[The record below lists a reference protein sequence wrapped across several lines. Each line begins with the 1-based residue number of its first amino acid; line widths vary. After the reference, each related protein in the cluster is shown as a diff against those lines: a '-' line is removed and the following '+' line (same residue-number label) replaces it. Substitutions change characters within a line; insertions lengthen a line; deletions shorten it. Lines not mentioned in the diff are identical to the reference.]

1 MAEFDLNDVL
11 EECKKSASTG
21 YKIATGQHK
30 TLKKTL
36 SHAQEE
42 IKNTLMDFQTSSC
55 YVSGATEMLSKQ
67 LIDIE
72 SSFDNLSFSF
82 TEDLNNLHGNL
93 SKFSITLFGRTMS
106 GKSTLME
113 ILTHGD
119 GKSIGTG
126 AQRTTRDIRTYT
138 WNHLEITDVPGIGAF
153 EGEDDENIAFEAAK
167 TADLILFLITD
178 DAPQAAEAEC
188 FGRII
193 SLGKP
198 VVCIVNVKTA
208 ISENKNLKLTIR
220 DINKRFD
227 KMRLD
232 EIHKQFLQYSRQL
245 GQDWSYIPFVNVH
258 LKSAFLAQN
267 IEDPVTS
274 ESLYNLSR
282 MEYLKNR
289 IVNLVR
295 NKGEFYRIK
304 TFIDIISNPMLGSM
318 ENLLNHSNVNSMQG
332 RTILSKKRQFIA
344 WKAEFVR
351 DGKRRISSLITS
363 VRSQLN
369 AEIASFAEDNYNNTK
384 ADKEWNQLLKS
395 RKIIERCQELLDEF
409 QNRCDGKIREISREI
424 TNELKFSTSFTSD
437 KSLQMNSIIDGK
449 RIWNWSATIFSG
461 ALSVAA
467 IITGICGAAATV
479 LLGWGALAV
488 GVIGVLGSFFF
499 SNREKKEQEA
509 RQKLEKKLKDNVD
522 RICDSLMNQLRD
534 NFDSLIT
541 NRIDALINEMERI
554 DSVVFRL
561 ADTQKKL
568 AWDIDEHVLE
578 LNYNIITEALRLIEA
593 EDLRHQILKVARIPG
608 TAVVFMLKDNTL
620 FPDEQKVIL
629 SKLISEKIRFIYHT
643 DSKRVLISRVIG
655 KSVDRKDIRIE
666 EKIGVAHIPMKYIS
680 PDVKNCIRMAQQFAR
695 ILITN

>member
-198 VVCIVNVKTA
+198 VVCIVNVKAA
-208 ISENKNLKLTIR
+208 ISENKNLKLAIR

-227 KMRLD
+227 KMRLY
-232 EIHKQFLQYSRQL
+232 EIHKQFLQYSKQL
-245 GQDWSYIPFVNVH
+245 DQDWGYVPFVNVH
-258 LKSAFLAQN
+258 LKSAFLEQN
-267 IEDPVTS
+267 IEDQVTA

-282 MEYLKNR
+282 MENLKKR
-289 IVNLVR
+289 IVDLVR
-295 NKGEFYRIK
+295 NKGEFYRVK
-304 TFIDIISNPMLGSM
+304 TFIDIVLW
-318 ENLLNHSNVNSMQG
+318 E
-332 RTILSKKRQFIA
+332 
-344 WKAEFVR
+344 
-351 DGKRRISSLITS
+351 
-363 VRSQLN
+363 
-369 AEIASFAEDNYNNTK
+369 
-384 ADKEWNQLLKS
+384 
-395 RKIIERCQELLDEF
+395 
-409 QNRCDGKIREISREI
+409 
-424 TNELKFSTSFTSD
+424 
-437 KSLQMNSIIDGK
+437 SLQKI
-449 RIWNWSATIFSG
+449 
-461 ALSVAA
+461 
-467 IITGICGAAATV
+467 
-479 LLGWGALAV
+479 
-488 GVIGVLGSFFF
+488 
-499 SNREKKEQEA
+499 KK
-509 RQKLEKKLKDNVD
+509 KPV
-522 RICDSLMNQLRD
+522 CS
-534 NFDSLIT
+534 
-541 NRIDALINEMERI
+541 
-554 DSVVFRL
+554 
-561 ADTQKKL
+561 
-568 AWDIDEHVLE
+568 HVL
-578 LNYNIITEALRLIEA
+578 
-593 EDLRHQILKVARIPG
+593 
-608 TAVVFMLKDNTL
+608 
-620 FPDEQKVIL
+620 
-629 SKLISEKIRFIYHT
+629 
-643 DSKRVLISRVIG
+643 
-655 KSVDRKDIRIE
+655 
-666 EKIGVAHIPMKYIS
+666 
-680 PDVKNCIRMAQQFAR
+680 
-695 ILITN
+695 

>member
-11 EECKKSASTG
+11 KECKKAASIG
-21 YKIATGQHK
+21 YKIAAGQHK
-30 TLKKTL
+30 NLKKTL
-36 SHAQEE
+36 SQAQEE
-42 IKNTLMDFQTSSC
+42 INTALVDFQTSTC
-55 YVSGATEMLSKQ
+55 YVSGATEMLSEQ
-67 LIDIE
+67 LLDIE
-72 SSFDNLSFSF
+72 SSFNDLSFTFS
-82 TEDLNNLHGNL
+82 EDLNNLHDNL

-119 GKSIGTG
+119 GTSIGRG

-167 TADLILFLITD
+167 KADLILFLITD

-198 VVCIVNVKTA
+198 VVCIVNVKAA
-208 ISENKNLKLTIR
+208 ISENKNIKLAIR

-227 KMRLD
+227 KIRLD

-245 GQDWSYIPFVNVH
+245 GQDWGYIPFVNVH

-363 VRSQLN
+363 IRSQLN
-369 AEIASFAEDNYNNTK
+369 AEIASFAEDNYNNSK
-384 ADKEWNQLLKS
+384 ADKEWNQLINN
-395 RKIIERCQELLDEF
+395 RKIRERCQELLDGL
-409 QNRCDGKIREISREI
+409 QSQCDGKIKEISREI
-424 TNELKFSTSFTSD
+424 TSELKFSSSFTSD

-449 RIWNWSATIFSG
+449 RIWNWSATIVSG
-461 ALSVAA
+461 GLSVAA
-467 IITGICGAAATV
+467 IITGICGAAAAGP
-479 LLGWGALAV
+479 LGWAALVVGA
-488 GVIGVLGSFFF
+488 IGVLGSFFF
-499 SNREKKEQEA
+499 PNREKKEQEA
-509 RQKLEKKLKDNVD
+509 RQKLENKLKENVNKV
-522 RICDSLMNQLRD
+522 CDSIFKQLND

-554 DSVVFRL
+554 NSVVFRL

-620 FPDEQKVIL
+620 FPYEQTVIL

-655 KSVDRKDIRIE
+655 RSVDRKDIRIE
-666 EKIGVAHIPMKYIS
+666 EKIGVAHISMKNIS
-680 PDVKNCIRMAQQFAR
+680 PDVKNRIRMAQQFAR

>member
-198 VVCIVNVKTA
+198 VVCIVNVKAA
-208 ISENKNLKLTIR
+208 ISENKNLKLAIR

-227 KMRLD
+227 KMRLY
-232 EIHKQFLQYSRQL
+232 EIHKQFLQYSKQL
-245 GQDWSYIPFVNVH
+245 DQDWGYVPFVNLH

-267 IEDPVTS
+267 IEDQVTA

-282 MEYLKNR
+282 MENLKKQ
-289 IVNLVR
+289 IVDLVR
-295 NKGEFYRIK
+295 NKGEFYRVK
-304 TFIDIISNPMLGSM
+304 TFIDIVSNPMLSSM
-318 ENLLNHSNVNSMQG
+318 ENLLNQSNINSMQG
-332 RTILSKKRQFIA
+332 RTILSKKRQFAA
-344 WKAEFVR
+344 WKADFIR
-351 DGKRRISSLITS
+351 DGRKRITSLITT

-369 AEIASFAEDNYNNTK
+369 AEIASFAEENYNNSK
-384 ADKEWNQLLKS
+384 ADKAWNQLLKS
-395 RKIIERCQELLDEF
+395 RKIKERCQELLDYF
-409 QNRCDGKIREISREI
+409 QAQCDGKIKEISREI
-424 TNELKFSTSFTSD
+424 ANELKFSSSFISD

-449 RIWNWSATIFSG
+449 RIWNWSATIVSG
-461 ALSVAA
+461 GLSVAA
-467 IITGICGAAATV
+467 IITGICGAAAAGP
-479 LLGWGALAV
+479 LGWAALAV

-509 RQKLEKKLKDNVD
+509 RQKLEKKLKENVNKV
-522 RICDSLMNQLRD
+522 CDSIFKQLNE
-534 NFDSLIT
+534 NFDSLISK
-541 NRIDALINEMERI
+541 RIDVLINEIERI

-568 AWDIDEHVLE
+568 AWDIDEHFLE
-578 LNYNIITEALRLIEA
+578 LNYKLIAEALKLIEA
-593 EDLRHQILKVARIPG
+593 EDIQYQILSVARIPG
-608 TAVVFMLKDNTL
+608 SAVTFMLKDKTL
-620 FPDEQKVIL
+620 FPYEQTVSL
-629 SKLISEKIRFIYHT
+629 TKLISEKIRFIYNT
-643 DSKRVLISRVIG
+643 DSKRVMISRVIG
-655 KSVDRKDIRIE
+655 RSIDRKDIRIE
-666 EKIGVAHIPMKYIS
+666 ERIGVAHIPIKDIS
-680 PDVKNCIRMAQQFAR
+680 PDLKNRVRMAQQFAR

>member
-11 EECKKSASTG
+11 KECKKAASIG
-21 YKIATGQHK
+21 YKIAAGQHK
-30 TLKKTL
+30 NLKKTL
-36 SHAQEE
+36 SQAQEE
-42 IKNTLMDFQTSSC
+42 INTALVDFQTSTC
-55 YVSGATEMLSKQ
+55 YVSGATEMLSEQ
-67 LIDIE
+67 LLDIE
-72 SSFDNLSFSF
+72 SSFNKLSFTFS
-82 TEDLNNLHGNL
+82 EDLNNLHDNL

-119 GKSIGTG
+119 GTSIGRG

-167 TADLILFLITD
+167 KADLILFLITD

-198 VVCIVNVKTA
+198 VVCIVNVKAA
-208 ISENKNLKLTIR
+208 ISENKNIKLAIR

-227 KMRLD
+227 KIRLD

-245 GQDWSYIPFVNVH
+245 GQDWGYIPFVNVH

-363 VRSQLN
+363 IRSQLN
-369 AEIASFAEDNYNNTK
+369 AEIASFAEDNYNNSK
-384 ADKEWNQLLKS
+384 ADKEWNQLINN
-395 RKIIERCQELLDEF
+395 RKIRERCQELLDGL
-409 QNRCDGKIREISREI
+409 QSQCDGKIKEISREI
-424 TNELKFSTSFTSD
+424 TSELKFSSSFTSD

-449 RIWNWSATIFSG
+449 RIWNWSATIVSG
-461 ALSVAA
+461 GLSVAA
-467 IITGICGAAATV
+467 IITGICGAAAAGP
-479 LLGWGALAV
+479 LGWAALVVGA
-488 GVIGVLGSFFF
+488 IGVLGSFFF
-499 SNREKKEQEA
+499 PNREKKEQEA
-509 RQKLEKKLKDNVD
+509 RQKLENKLKENVNKV
-522 RICDSLMNQLRD
+522 CDSIFKQLND

-554 DSVVFRL
+554 NSVVFRL

-620 FPDEQKVIL
+620 FPYEQTVIL

-655 KSVDRKDIRIE
+655 RSVDRKDIRIE
-666 EKIGVAHIPMKYIS
+666 EKIGVAHISMKNIS
-680 PDVKNCIRMAQQFAR
+680 PDVKNRIRMAQQFAR